1 MFKEAEVIGDK
12 SIIYVT
18 ELTDVKE
25 LNKKLVEYI
34 CSFEQYKD
42 ENVNPYSFQ
51 TPWLISSAETKY
63 IVKKVFDMLGIL
75 GLKEKF
81 IAYNVFGNIYKTGD
95 RNKIHNHPSAE
106 YSFNYYVQIP
116 ENSAP
121 TRFVASDKSIPAKE
135 GRLTLF
141 AGHLKHEVPPSNH
154 QGLRITLAGNLRREK
169 V

>member
-1 MFKEAEVIGDK
+1 MDTIRKAQIECNKI
-12 SIIYVT
+12 
-18 ELTDVKE
+18 
-25 LNKKLVEYI
+25 LNKNGIIKQFNTFQEPVTPYELAKKIKLKAE
-34 CSFEQYKD
+34 SD
-42 ENVNPYSFQ
+42 N
-51 TPWLISSAETKY
+51 SAQFRARAFLNDLSAQGMVTKSPDG
-63 IVKKVFDMLGIL
+63 KKF
-75 GLKEKF
+75 
-81 IAYNVFGNIYKTGD
+81 YKTGD

-154 QGLRITLAGNLRREK
+154 QGFRITLAGNLRREK